1 MTFLKEKLD
10 KIKAIIFD
18 IDGVL
23 SLDTTPL
30 NEEGDPV
37 RTANVKDGYALRNAL
52 NMGYHIAIIT
62 GGAIERV
69 RLRYEKL
76 GVQLIYMGVRD
87 KVKCLNDF
95 IQKTG
100 VKAEEILYMG
110 DDLVD
115 YQVMSMIGIPT
126 CPSDAVQ
133 EIKEI
138 SLYISDKKGGEG
150 CARDVIE
157 QVMRAQ
163 NTWINEKSYY
173 WRSI

>member
-1 MTFLKEKLD
+1 MTFFKEKLNQVN
-10 KIKAIIFD
+10 AIIFD

-23 SLDTTPL
+23 SIDTTPL

-37 RTANVKDGYALRNAL
+37 RTANIKDGYAIRNAL
-52 NMGYHIAIIT
+52 NMGYHIGIIT

-76 GVQLIYMGVRD
+76 GVPLIYMGVRD
-87 KVKCLNDF
+87 KVRCLNDF

-100 VKAEEILYMG
+100 VKVEEILYMG

-115 YQVMSMIGIPT
+115 YQIMSMVGVPV
-126 CPSDAVQ
+126 CPSDAVP

-173 WRSI
+173 WRAI

>member
-1 MTFLKEKLD
+1 MTFFKEKL
-10 KIKAIIFD
+10 KQVKAMVFD
-18 IDGVL
+18 VDGVL

-30 NEEGDPV
+30 NDEGNPM

-52 NMGYHIAIIT
+52 NMGYQIGIIT
-62 GGAIERV
+62 GGTIESV

-76 GVQLIYMGVRD
+76 GVFLIYMGVRD
-87 KVKCLNDF
+87 KVVSLHDF
-95 IQKTG
+95 IQKAG
-100 VKAEEILYMG
+100 VTAEEVLYMG

-115 YQVMSMIGIPT
+115 YQIMSMVGVPV
-126 CPSDAVQ
+126 CPSDAVH

-150 CARDVIE
+150 CVRDIIE

-163 NTWINEKSYY
+163 NNWMNEKTYY

>member
-1 MTFLKEKLD
+1 MTFFKEKLNQ
-10 KIKAIIFD
+10 IKAIIFD

-23 SLDTTPL
+23 SLDTTSL

-37 RTANVKDGYALRNAL
+37 RTANVKDGYAIRNAL
-52 NMGYHIAIIT
+52 NMGYHIGIIT
-62 GGAIERV
+62 GGTIERV

-76 GVQLIYMGVRD
+76 GVPMIYMGVRD
-87 KVKCLNDF
+87 KVTCLHDF

-100 VKAEEILYMG
+100 VTSEEILYMG

-115 YQVMSMIGIPT
+115 YQIMSMVGIPV
-126 CPSDAVQ
+126 CPSDAVP

-163 NTWINEKSYY
+163 DTWINEKSYY

>member
-1 MTFLKEKLD
+1 MTFVKDKLKE
-10 KIKAIIFD
+10 IKAFVFD

-52 NMGYHIAIIT
+52 NMGYPIAIIT
-62 GGAIERV
+62 GGAIDRV

-76 GVQLIYMGVRD
+76 GVEHIYMGVRD
-87 KVKCLNDF
+87 KIQPLNDF
-95 IQKTG
+95 MEKAG
-100 VKAEEILYMG
+100 VTAGEVLYMG
-110 DDLVD
+110 DDLID
-115 YQVMSMIGIPT
+115 YQIMKMVGFPC
-126 CPSDAVQ
+126 CPGDAVH

-138 SLYISDKKGGEG
+138 SLYISDRKGGEG
-150 CARDVIE
+150 CVRDIIE
-157 QVMRAQ
+157 QVMRVQ
-163 NTWINEKSYY
+163 DTWINDKSYY

>member
-1 MTFLKEKLD
+1 MTFFKERLNQV
-10 KIKAIIFD
+10 KAFIFD

-37 RTANVKDGYALRNAL
+37 RTANVKDGYAIRNAL
-52 NMGYHIAIIT
+52 NMDYQVGIIS
-62 GGAIERV
+62 GGTVERV

-76 GVQLIYMGVRD
+76 GVPLIYMGIRD
-87 KVKCLNDF
+87 KMVCLHDF
-95 IQKTG
+95 MEKTG
-100 VKAEEILYMG
+100 IQAEQIAYMG

-115 YQVMSMIGIPT
+115 YQIMTTVGIPV
-126 CPSDAVQ
+126 CPADAVH

-150 CARDVIE
+150 CARDIIE

>member
-1 MTFLKEKLD
+1 MTSFIEKLNQV
-10 KIKAIIFD
+10 KAFVFD

-37 RTANVKDGYALRNAL
+37 RTGNVKDGYAIRNAM
-52 NMGYHIAIIT
+52 NVGYHIGIVT

-76 GVQLIYMGVRD
+76 GVRLIYMGVRD
-87 KVKCLNDF
+87 KVECLSDF

-100 VKAEEILYMG
+100 TKASEILYMG

-115 YQVMSMIGIPT
+115 YQIMSMVGMPV
-126 CPSDAVQ
+126 CPSDAVR

>member
-1 MTFLKEKLD
+1 MTSFLEKL
-10 KIKAIIFD
+10 KQVKAIIFD

-37 RTANVKDGYALRNAL
+37 RTANVKDGYAMRNAL
-52 NMGYHIAIIT
+52 NMGYPVGIIT

-76 GVQLIYMGVRD
+76 GVPLIYMGVRD
-87 KVKCLNDF
+87 KVECLSNF

-100 VKAEEILYMG
+100 VQAEEILYMG

-115 YQVMSMIGIPT
+115 YQVMSMVGVPV
-126 CPSDAVQ
+126 CPADAVP

-157 QVMRAQ
+157 QVMRVQ
-163 NTWINEKSYY
+163 NTWINEKTYY

>member
-1 MTFLKEKLD
+1 MTFKEKL
-10 KIKAIIFD
+10 KQIKAFIFD

-37 RTANVKDGYALRNAL
+37 RTANVKDGYAIRNAL
-52 NMGYHIAIIT
+52 NMEYHIGIIT
-62 GGAIERV
+62 GGNVERV

-76 GVQLIYMGVRD
+76 GVPLIYMGVRD
-87 KVKCLNDF
+87 KVTCLNDF

-100 VKAEEILYMG
+100 VTAGEILYMG

-115 YQVMSMIGIPT
+115 YKLMSMVGIPA
-126 CPSDAVQ
+126 CPSDAVP

-150 CARDVIE
+150 CARDVVE

-163 NTWINEKSYY
+163 DTWINEKSYY

>member
-1 MTFLKEKLD
+1 MTFIKEKLNC
-10 KIKAIIFD
+10 IKAFIFD

-30 NEEGDPV
+30 SEEGDPV
-37 RTANVKDGYALRNAL
+37 RTANVKDGYAIRNAL
-52 NMGYHIAIIT
+52 NMGYHLGIIT
-62 GGAIERV
+62 GGTIERI

-76 GVQLIYMGVRD
+76 GIPLIYMGVRD
-87 KVKCLNDF
+87 KVICLNDF

-100 VKAEEILYMG
+100 VGADEILYMG

-115 YQVMSMIGIPT
+115 YQIMSMVGMPV
-126 CPSDAVQ
+126 CPSDAVS

-138 SLYISDKKGGEG
+138 SLYISDRKGGEG

-157 QVMRAQ
+157 QVMRVQ
-163 NTWINEKSYY
+163 GTWINEKSYY